1 MAALGARLEHD
12 LEPALQVEALAQV
25 TVERRARHAEQRDA
39 RERRDEQHDERQVG
53 AARSQVVRD
62 VGVREVQAA
71 RRRLVA
77 IALLGDGER
86 DDADRRIAHR
96 GDQRAVAL
104 LDRDEIDH
112 RADESRLEVAGR
124 KLDHARH
131 PVLRRQRLAHLRV
144 ARPHPGADDGPV
156 LRQAEPEEVVEID
169 RHMGAVEIAAADM
182 DDAGL
187 QSRAVIAR
195 RGHAIGQVFQRCI
208 GRFHVMPS

>member
-1 MAALGARLEHD
+1 MGDMAVMRKVVAAHDGEGRNACLAAVGQRPRDGAEGGARPVRAGGVMADVVVVGAEGAGIGVGEIAALGH
-12 LEPALQVEALAQV
+12 
-25 TVERRARHAEQRDA
+25 
-39 RERRDEQHDERQVG
+39 RQ
-53 AARSQVVRD
+53 
-62 VGVREVQAA
+62 
-71 RRRLVA
+71 
-77 IALLGDGER
+77 R